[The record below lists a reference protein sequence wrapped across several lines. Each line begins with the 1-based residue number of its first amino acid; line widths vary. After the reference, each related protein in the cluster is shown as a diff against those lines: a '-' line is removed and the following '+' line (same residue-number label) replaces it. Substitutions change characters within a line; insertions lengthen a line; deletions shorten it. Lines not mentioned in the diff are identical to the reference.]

1 MIPPDTLLYI
11 YEIRGDVGS
20 KLPPPPPSF
29 IGLWNEEEF
38 SYLFFNSSEDD
49 FVNRVV
55 GCYGLGHASRHMI
68 KYGDWQSG
76 LLTEGI
82 SVAGLQ
88 FVSGDQPSLLREAIQ
103 IDPSVVFGDGSHP
116 TTVSC
121 LRALER
127 IIRSHRVWSFL
138 DLGTGSGILALAA
151 ARMGIKHVLAVDRN
165 HLAACVARKNVEA
178 NSLSSIVRV
187 EEGEARL
194 FVDRPFDVVAANLPF
209 TVLRDL
215 STRNG
220 VNIHK
225 FWIVSGI
232 NEEQGQVL
240 KELFLE
246 QRYEIS
252 CEVADPPWVTF
263 TVVQRAS

>member
-11 YEIRGDVGS
+11 YEIRGDVGIN
-20 KLPPPPPSF
+20 LPPTPPSF

-38 SYLFFNSSEDD
+38 SYLFFNRTEDD
-49 FVNRVV
+49 FVNSIV
-55 GCYGLGHASRHMI
+55 GRHGLGQAFRHVI
-68 KYGDWQSG
+68 KYRDWQSG
-76 LLTEGI
+76 LPTEGI
-82 SVAGLQ
+82 RLAGLQ
-88 FVSGDQPSLLREAIQ
+88 FVSGDQPNLTREAIQ
-103 IDPSVVFGDGSHP
+103 LDPSVVFGDGSHP

-121 LRALER
+121 LRALGR

-165 HLAACVARKNVEA
+165 HLAAHVARKNVEA
-178 NSLSSIVRV
+178 NSLSAVVRI

-194 FVDRPFDVVAANLPF
+194 FVDRPFEVVAANLPF

-215 STRNG
+215 ITRGG

-232 NEEQGQVL
+232 NEEQGHVL

-246 QRYEIS
+246 QRYEIFS
-252 CEVADPPWVTF
+252 EVADPPWVTF
-263 TVVQRAS
+263 TVVKRAS